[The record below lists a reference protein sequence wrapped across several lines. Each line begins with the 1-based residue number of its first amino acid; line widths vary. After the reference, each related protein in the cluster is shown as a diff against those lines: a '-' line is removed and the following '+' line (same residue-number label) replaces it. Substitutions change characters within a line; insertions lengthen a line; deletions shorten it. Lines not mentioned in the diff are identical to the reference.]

1 MIVKLRKSQF
11 LYKSL
16 NWINIKLLVK
26 SIKFLLET
34 KVLRLCYNMRN
45 GK

>member
-16 NWINIKLLVK
+16 SWINIKLLVK

-34 KVLRLCYNMRN
+34 EVLRLCYNMRN